1 MPAADLHHGRDST
14 APLPLPAFAQMRNL
28 GGRSLDEMGNL
39 GAKREE
45 GYNRG
50 RGNGAVWRGTTVRAA

>member
-1 MPAADLHHGRDST
+1 MT
-14 APLPLPAFAQMRNL
+14 ARPPLSHFPAFAQMRNL

-50 RGNGAVWRGTTVRAA
+50 SNGAVWRGTTVRAA